1 MTQTS
6 SLSGDDLKTHQPL
19 RWLLLSVVLIVIDQA
34 TKFWAVKDL
43 SGGVTIDILPIFDFS
58 LVYNT
63 GAAFGFL
70 NDAGGWQ
77 KIFFATIAIIVSLFL
92 IWSIKTAKPSE
103 RQLIVAYACI
113 IGGAIGNLIDR
124 IRIEKVVD
132 FIHVFY
138 QNWHFPHF
146 NIADIAIFI
155 GACFLILD
163 AFNLRLIK

>member
-1 MTQTS
+1 MHS
-6 SLSGDDLKTHQPL
+6 SLLIPSELKMRRPL
-19 RWLLLSVVLIVIDQA
+19 KWLLLSAILIIVDQI
-34 TKFWAVKDL
+34 TKLWAVKEL
-43 SGGVTIDILPIFDFS
+43 GYGVNIELLPMLDFS

-77 KIFFATIAIIVSLFL
+77 KIFFATIAILVSIFL
-92 IWSIKTAKPSE
+92 TWSIKNAKRSE
-103 RQLIVAYACI
+103 RQLVVAYACI

-124 IRIEKVVD
+124 IRIDKVVD

-146 NIADIAIFI
+146 NVADIAICI
-155 GACFLILD
+155 GAFLLILD
-163 AFNLRLIK
+163 ALNWKMIK

>member
-1 MTQTS
+1 MQSSS
-6 SLSGDDLKTHQPL
+6 SLRSELKMHQRL
-19 RWLLLSVVLIVIDQA
+19 RWLLLSLVLIVIDQI
-34 TKFWAVKDL
+34 TKLWAVKDL
-43 SGGVTIDILPIFDFS
+43 SDGSKVDILPIFDFS

-77 KIFFATIAIIVSLFL
+77 KIFFATVATGVSLFL
-92 IWSIKTAKPSE
+92 IWAIKNAKASE
-103 RQLIVAYACI
+103 RQLVVAYACI
-113 IGGAIGNLIDR
+113 IGGAIVNSIDR

-163 AFNLRLIK
+163 AFNCRLIK

>member
-1 MTQTS
+1 MESNSFADT
-6 SLSGDDLKTHQPL
+6 DLKMRQPL
-19 RWLLLSVVLIVIDQA
+19 KWLVLSAFLIVADQI
-34 TKFWAVKDL
+34 TKIWAVKDL
-43 SGGVTIDILPIFDFS
+43 SDGSKVDLLPVLDFS

-77 KIFFATIAIIVSLFL
+77 KIFFATIAIFVSLFL
-92 IWSIKTAKPSE
+92 IWGIKNAKSGE
-103 RQLIVAYACI
+103 RQLVIAYACI

-146 NIADIAIFI
+146 NIADIAICV
-155 GACFLILD
+155 GAFFLILD
-163 AFNLRLIK
+163 AINWKLIK

>member
-1 MTQTS
+1 MQLG
-6 SLSGDDLKTHQPL
+6 SLTDSDAKMQQPL
-19 RWLLLSVVLIVIDQA
+19 RWLILSVVLIILDQV
-34 TKFWAVKDL
+34 TKFWAVKEL
-43 SGGVTIDILPIFDFS
+43 SDGSKIDILSIFDFS

-77 KIFFATIAIIVSLFL
+77 KIFFATVATGVSVFL
-92 IWSIKTAKPSE
+92 IWAIKNAKSSE
-103 RQLIVAYACI
+103 RQLVIAYACI

-124 IRIEKVVD
+124 LRIEKVVD
-132 FIHVFY
+132 FIHFFY

-163 AFNLRLIK
+163 AFHCRLIK

>member
-1 MTQTS
+1 MQS
-6 SLSGDDLKTHQPL
+6 SAITHDDLKMRQPL
-19 RWLLLSVVLIVIDQA
+19 RWLLLSIVLIIADQI
-34 TKFWAVKDL
+34 TKLWAVRDL
-43 SGGVTIDILPIFDFS
+43 SDGSKFDILPMLDFS

-77 KIFFATIAIIVSLFL
+77 KIFFATVAVVVSLFL
-92 IWSIKTAKPSE
+92 TWGIKTAKRSE
-103 RQLIVAYACI
+103 RQLVIAYACI

-163 AFNLRLIK
+163 ALNWKLIK

>member
-1 MTQTS
+1 MES
-6 SLSGDDLKTHQPL
+6 NSLSNNESKMHQPL
-19 RWLLLSVVLIVIDQA
+19 RWLLLSIVLIVIDQM
-34 TKFWAVKDL
+34 TKLWAVKAL
-43 SGGVTIDILPIFDFS
+43 SGSVTVSILPVFDFS

-77 KIFFATIAIIVSLFL
+77 KIFFATVATCVSLFL
-92 IWSIKTAKPSE
+92 IWAIKNAKSSE
-103 RQLIVAYACI
+103 RQLVIAYACI

-163 AFNLRLIK
+163 TFNCKLIK

>member
-1 MTQTS
+1 MRSS
-6 SLSGDDLKTHQPL
+6 SLNNDDLKMRKPL
-19 RWLLLSVVLIVIDQA
+19 RWLLLSIVLIVADQI
-34 TKFWAVKDL
+34 TKLWAVRELSRGEKIDL
-43 SGGVTIDILPIFDFS
+43 LPVLDFS

-77 KIFFATIAIIVSLFL
+77 KFFFAGAAIGVSLFL
-92 IWSIKTAKPSE
+92 IWGIKNAKHFE
-103 RQLIVAYACI
+103 RQLVVAYACI
-113 IGGAIGNLIDR
+113 IGGALGNLIDR

-138 QNWHFPHF
+138 QQWHFPHF

-163 AFNLRLIK
+163 AVNWKLIK